1 MRTAQR
7 TPPEIGGLINWRTGN
22 RGTDMSSS
30 REWAQPTVDEVVDG
44 VFRIPL
50 PMPGNPL
57 EAVNVY
63 AMTGPD
69 GVAMID
75 GGWAAPGAIERLEW
89 GLDKLGKRLSD
100 IHTVLT
106 THFHFDHYTL
116 AVELKRRTGCRI
128 ALGEGERRTIDQIL
142 VGGGQTGANSTEAL
156 LVRCGIPAQY
166 TSDNLFRG
174 EGSANYAHPDVW
186 LHDGDRFDFGR
197 NILAVSTPGH
207 TTGHFCFIDE
217 QAELAFTGDHILP
230 TITPAIGGEGPS
242 ERMPLADYLSSLQLM
257 ADRPDARLLPA
268 HGVVAPSVHARVKEL
283 QEHHE
288 QRLNQSLEAIGDGA
302 RDTYDVA
309 KALRWTRRGRHL
321 SELAGMDQLMAVHE
335 TRFHLD
341 VLHADGK
348 LAVDST
354 GPVDLYTL
362 A

>member
-1 MRTAQR
+1 M
-7 TPPEIGGLINWRTGN
+7 G
-22 RGTDMSSS
+22 SS
-30 REWAQPTVDEVVDG
+30 REWARPTVDEVSDG

-63 AMTGPD
+63 AVTSPD
-69 GVAMID
+69 GVAMVD
-75 GGWAAPGAIERLEW
+75 GGWAKPGAIERLEW
-89 GLDKLGKRLSD
+89 ALGKLGKRLSD

-116 AVELKRRTGCRI
+116 AVDLKRRIGCRI
-128 ALGEGERRTIDQIL
+128 ALGEGERRTIDEIL
-142 VGGGQTGANSTEAL
+142 AGSTAVGPNSMERL
-156 LVRCGIPAQY
+156 LARCGVPARY
-166 TSDNLFRG
+166 TAENLFRG
-174 EGSANYAHPDVW
+174 EGSANYMYPDVW
-186 LHDGDRFDFGR
+186 LHDGDRFDLGR
-197 NILAVSTPGH
+197 DILAVSTPGH

-217 QAELAFTGDHILP
+217 RAGLAFTGDHILP

-268 HGVVAPSVHARVKEL
+268 HGIVAPSVHARVREL

-288 QRLNQSLEAIGDGA
+288 QRLNQCLQAIGAGA
-302 RDTYDVA
+302 GDTYDVA
-309 KALRWTRRGRHL
+309 KALRWTRRGRRL

-341 VLHADGK
+341 VLHATGK
-348 LAVDST
+348 VAVDST
-354 GPVDLYTL
+354 GPVDRY
-362 A
+362 AMA